1 MTDTPTGL
9 TPTDIIAAASQML
22 IAAGYRKVNDP
33 STRWESA
40 TSRLFED
47 EYNIVG
53 IVVFD
58 TCGELLQAWPDL
70 QGSLVDLISK
80 HVGQGEAKSWDGYLI
95 LLTSGVA
102 PSEDTEIEAV
112 RYNTTRVRKIVAT
125 GEELRSVIDVERV
138 LRPLLPLNDERTA
151 MDNASALDVLPG
163 LLAKQGIAE
172 DTTRVL
178 VEAFRSQSPL
188 IERLHEKEGQQ

>member
-1 MTDTPTGL
+1 MTNAATGL
-9 TPTDIIAAASQML
+9 TPTDIIAAASQVL
-22 IAAGYRKVNDP
+22 ATAGYRHVNDE
-33 STRWESA
+33 SKRWDSA

-58 TCGELLQAWPDL
+58 TCAELLQAWPDL

-80 HVGQGEAKSWDGYLI
+80 HVSQGEAKSWDGYLV

-102 PSEDTEIEAV
+102 PSEETDIEAV

-125 GEELRSVIDVERV
+125 GEELRTVTDVERV
-138 LRPLLPLNDERTA
+138 FRPLLPLSDERAA
-151 MDNASALDVLPG
+151 MDNASALDVLPR
-163 LLAKQGIAE
+163 LLADQGIAQ

-178 VEAFRSQSPL
+178 VEAFRSQSPM

>member
-1 MTDTPTGL
+1 MTNAPTAL
-9 TPTDIIAAASQML
+9 TPTDIVAAASQVLMS
-22 IAAGYRKVNDP
+22 AGYQQVEDP
-33 STRWESA
+33 SKRWDSA

-58 TCGELLQAWPDL
+58 TCGELLQSWPDL

-80 HVGQGEAKSWDGYLI
+80 HVGKGEAKSWDGYLV

-102 PSEDTEIEAV
+102 PSEETEIEAV
-112 RYNTTRVRKIVAT
+112 RYNTTRIRKIVAT
-125 GEELRSVIDVERV
+125 GEELRTVTDVERV
-138 LRPLLPLNDERTA
+138 LRPLLPLSDERAA
-151 MDNASALDVLPG
+151 MDSASALDVLPR
-163 LLAKQGIAE
+163 LLAEQGIAQ

-178 VEAFRSQSPL
+178 VDAFRNQSPL